1 MKKYLPFQAILIA
14 IVQWV
19 SNCPIS
25 AQSEWFSPQQ
35 WESLVQD
42 SQKNLIIRDTVLY
55 LPLTIRFPAS
65 MISFI
70 HRKKASKEHP
80 TVGRSGFIQGVH

>member
-19 SNCPIS
+19 SNSPIS

-42 SQKNLIIRDTVLY
+42 PQKNPIIRDTVLY
-55 LPLTIRFPAS
+55 QSFDSDNPLSINYS
-65 MISFI
+65 
-70 HRKKASKEHP
+70 
-80 TVGRSGFIQGVH
+80 VSGQ